1 MKLRSP
7 VVWFGGKSAMIPKLL
22 PMLPPPQSYRIYVE
36 VFGGGANLLF
46 AKEPAGI
53 EIYNDLD
60 SGLVTFFR
68 VLRDPHKFG
77 RFYHYAICTPYSR
90 EEFLYCR
97 DTWDQP
103 KDDVIRAYRWYVKN
117 RFSFAGLGRSWGRSV
132 TSSTRGIAEAPASW
146 LSILGQ
152 LPEIHRRLMLVQIE
166 QKDFRNIIAEYD
178 TPETFFYLDPPYVM
192 ETRRDGKYE
201 HEMTLADHQDLI
213 NLLLNIK
220 GKAILSGYA
229 HPVHQPLKDA
239 GWERRDFETV
249 CKVTG
254 RTKGSKHL
262 TKEELRRIESVW
274 IGPNMKRVD
283 DIHESDQGNN

>member
-1 MKLRSP
+1 MKMRSP
-7 VVWFGGKSAMIPKLL
+7 VVWLGGKSMMVPKLL
-22 PMLPPPQSYRIYVE
+22 PLLPTYKIYVE

-68 VLRDPHKFG
+68 VIRDPKKFG
-77 RFYHYAICTPYSR
+77 RLYHYAINTPYSR

-97 DTWDQP
+97 DSWMKC
-103 KDDVIRAYRWYVKN
+103 KDEVLKAYRWYVKN
-117 RFSFAGLGRSWGRSV
+117 RMSFAGLGKSWGRTV
-132 TSSTRGIAEAPASW
+132 TSSTRGMAEAPASW
-146 LSILGQ
+146 MSILAL
-152 LPEIHRRLMLVQIE
+152 LPEIHRRLMRVQIE
-166 QKDFRNIIAEYD
+166 QKDFRAIITEYD
-178 TPETFFYLDPPYVM
+178 TPETFFYCDPPYVP

-201 HEMTLADHQDLI
+201 NELSLSDHQDLI

-229 HPVHQPLKDA
+229 HQVHQPLEKA
-239 GWERRDFETV
+239 GWERRDFETT

-254 RTKGSKHL
+254 RTRDSKHM
-262 TKEELRRIESVW
+262 TKDQLKRIESVW
-274 IGPNMKRVD
+274 ISPTNPKG
-283 DIHESDQGNN
+283 